1 MVKQILKYFTFGL
14 LAAFLIVLARFTM
27 NKLIVNLSCGIVFFG
42 AGILVKKTNNTPN
55 SALPIL
61 SFLCFPLFALIYASF
76 TNFPFI
82 LFWATEALLVLVSF
96 FIGYKYSG
104 KSLPKKI
111 ITICCIFLFSLL
123 AHFLLTPFARY
134 TASKIQSKKG
144 KTIISKK
151 TNFWFIN
158 EKGDTLNQA
167 NFSGSVVLIDYWF
180 IGCRPC
186 YEKMQALA
194 ELRAAYKNNERVKI
208 IVIDAGTSDS
218 FTEFLAESKLLPK
231 GLIYGYDTTFET
243 KNKFK
248 LNGYPTEILINQ
260 NGYVEQYLT
269 GFNLDYKQ
277 QYISDT
283 KNKIN
288 ALLQKN

>member
-1 MVKQILKYFTFGL
+1 MVKQIVKYFAFGL
-14 LAAFLIVLARFTM
+14 LAAFLIVLARSTM
-27 NKLIVNLSCGIVFFG
+27 NRLIICLSCGIIFFISG
-42 AGILVKKTNNTPN
+42 TLVKKTNNTQN
-55 SALPIL
+55 SVIPVL
-61 SFLCFPLFALIYASF
+61 SFLSFPLFALIYASF

-82 LFWATEALLVLVSF
+82 LFWVTEALLVLVSF
-96 FIGYKYSG
+96 FIGYKYFG

-111 ITICCIFLFSLL
+111 IVIFCIFLFSLL
-123 AHFLLTPFARY
+123 IHFLLTPFARY
-134 TASKIQSKKG
+134 TAFKIQSKKG
-144 KTIISKK
+144 KPLISKK
-151 TNFWFIN
+151 TNFGFIN

-180 IGCRPC
+180 IGCKPC

-194 ELRAAYKNNERVKI
+194 ELRAAYENNENVI
-208 IVIDAGTSDS
+208 IIAIDAGTSDS
-218 FTEFLAESKLLPK
+218 YAEFLAESKLLPK

-248 LNGYPTEILINQ
+248 LNGYPTEILIDQ